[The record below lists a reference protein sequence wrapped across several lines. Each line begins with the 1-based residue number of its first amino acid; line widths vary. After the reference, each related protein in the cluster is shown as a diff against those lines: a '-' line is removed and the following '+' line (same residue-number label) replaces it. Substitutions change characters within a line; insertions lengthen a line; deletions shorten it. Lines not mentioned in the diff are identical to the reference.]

1 MNINYKNDE
10 SVLKK
15 LIKENI
21 TCKDVDEN
29 INVIIYY
36 RNIKTKNLIMKNNMC
51 SLKRLI
57 DNTNV
62 IYKYNCPE
70 KNCNFSK
77 NSYIGYT
84 ECTLTRRLTYHL
96 QKGSIKEHENTVHNK
111 GLTRKKIV
119 ENTKI
124 LYKINEFRRLI
135 NMEALLIKLNN
146 PYINQ
151 QDTGAKRVL
160 FLWG

>member
-1 MNINYKNDE
+1 
-10 SVLKK
+10 
-15 LIKENI
+15 
-21 TCKDVDEN
+21 
-29 INVIIYY
+29 
-36 RNIKTKNLIMKNNMC
+36 MKNNMC

-151 QDTGAKRVL
+151 QDTGTTGLELSNVHIPVPMCCAVVNCHL
-160 FLWG
+160 VYSHLV

>member
-1 MNINYKNDE
+1 MFNKA
-10 SVLKK
+10 S
-15 LIKENI
+15 
-21 TCKDVDEN
+21 
-29 INVIIYY
+29 
-36 RNIKTKNLIMKNNMC
+36 
-51 SLKRLI
+51 
-57 DNTNV
+57 
-62 IYKYNCPE
+62 
-70 KNCNFSK
+70 
-77 NSYIGYT
+77 
-84 ECTLTRRLTYHL
+84 HL
-96 QKGSIKEHENTVHNK
+96 PSSKGSIKEHENTVHNK